1 METLSRDLHGYRI
14 KFRKHFS
21 SYQSCLRSLEYSEQP
36 ELVVKDIEYHKT
48 KADYYSDLIH
58 ETKQKI
64 TKEWKKDSAKRRA
77 VDTKLMDTC
86 YTLKDVFLECKRC
99 GKDYK
104 VFNEWSNSNIT
115 EEEYK
120 SLHAS
125 KDFAD
130 LMRAIKI
137 MAENKINKFIEWKN

>member
-1 METLSRDLHGYRI
+1 METLSRDLHGYKL

-21 SYQSCLRSLEYSEQP
+21 LFQSCLRSLEYSDDT
-36 ELVVKDIEYHKT
+36 ELVQKDIEYHKT

-77 VDTKLMDTC
+77 VDPKLMNEF
-86 YTLKDVFLECKRC
+86 YNLKDCYLDCKRC
-99 GKDYK
+99 GKDFK
-104 VFNEWSNSNIT
+104 HFNHISNSYIT

-130 LMRAIKI
+130 LMRALKI
-137 MAENKINKFIEWKN
+137 MAENKINKL